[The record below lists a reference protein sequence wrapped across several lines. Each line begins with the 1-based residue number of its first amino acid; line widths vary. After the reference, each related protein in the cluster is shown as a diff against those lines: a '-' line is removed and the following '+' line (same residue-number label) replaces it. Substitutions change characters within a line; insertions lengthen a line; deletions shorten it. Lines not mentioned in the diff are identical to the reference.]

1 MQSISSLTCHC
12 QCWCLHAAVS
22 QGGVGLAASWCLQHV
37 LASFAQSH
45 TLVAQSMLHACF
57 AAPMCTWTRFLAGE
71 SPVGS
76 PSLHQPG
83 SCAGRSP
90 ALEGS
95 SQTAAPA
102 WTSRQ
107 GELCSPWPA
116 PGAWLPPACVRRAPR
131 PGCSLQA
138 AAASPCQGL
147 RDQGCLSCPFC
158 VLHTR
163 PWLSPAFSATGHTLQ
178 QHKDLLD
185 ATAARSGDAWRQVFI
200 LIQDYLAG

>member
-1 MQSISSLTCHC
+1 MQSISRLNCHC

-57 AAPMCTWTRFLAGE
+57 AAPMCTWMRFLDGE

-95 SQTAAPA
+95 SQTAVPA

-116 PGAWLPPACVRRAPR
+116 PGAWLLPACVRRAPR

-147 RDQGCLSCPFC
+147 RDVCPAPSVCSTRGLGCHQPPVPRVSHCNNIKIC
-158 VLHTR
+158 WMR
-163 PWLSPAFSATGHTLQ
+163 Q
-178 QHKDLLD
+178 QHAVVML
-185 ATAARSGDAWRQVFI
+185 GDRFS
-200 LIQDYLAG
+200 Y